1 MYCIFRKQKLIM
13 EQGDGREDKKCRENK
28 HSGND
33 KGKSRGKISTPAQ
46 SKWAKYHQGRF
57 YHILS

>member
-1 MYCIFRKQKLIM
+1 M